1 MHAIQNKNPGV
12 PYSSNIFTIY
22 IYMPCVDL
30 FVYLRRVCCFVC
42 ERLGNC
48 FPERLTATLTV
59 LEIVYYCIACVYFF
73 VELVVLLVSLLR

>member
-1 MHAIQNKNPGV
+1 
-12 PYSSNIFTIY
+12 
-22 IYMPCVDL
+22 MPCVEFFAL
-30 FVYLRRVCCFVC
+30 LRRVCCFVC
-42 ERLGNC
+42 ERLGDC